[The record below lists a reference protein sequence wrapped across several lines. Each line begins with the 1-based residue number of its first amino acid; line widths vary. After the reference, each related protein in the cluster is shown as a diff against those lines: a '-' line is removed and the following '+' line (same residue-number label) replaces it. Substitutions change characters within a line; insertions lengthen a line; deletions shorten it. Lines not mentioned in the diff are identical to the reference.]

1 MSSTIS
7 THAGDRLKAVRDLL
21 GKSQAEM
28 AGLLHI
34 SLRGY
39 QNYER
44 GEREVPRAT
53 LLRAQE
59 HIGLNPEWVTAGVEP
74 MWLNGSTT
82 STTSTPGISAAAK
95 PPEPLRDFGDRYR
108 EVVHVVDAVLSAH
121 GLQPNRVLYEALKT
135 VVFAH
140 GVSEANLALLVAGI
154 EQQGRGGEQ

>member
-28 AGLLHI
+28 AALLHL

-53 LLRAQE
+53 LLRAQD
-59 HIGLNPEWVTAGVEP
+59 HIGLNPEWVTTGAEP
-74 MWLNGSTT
+74 MWLRAGTIGTT
-82 STTSTPGISAAAK
+82 GAAEGSAAGN
-95 PPEPLRDFGDRYR
+95 PPSSLRDFSDRYR
-108 EVVHVVDAVLSAH
+108 EVAHVVDAVLASR
-121 GLQPNRVLYEALKT
+121 GLQANRLLYEALKT

-154 EQQGRGGEQ
+154 EQQGTETQR